1 MFRFVGPFVLG
12 ALLSAA
18 GLPGALPADDAPA
31 SSEAAARQ
39 AREEAEAGSRAFAA
53 GEFLPAAESFGR
65 AVGLDPSRTGYAVLR
80 ARALAELV
88 DRNDASA
95 GNGARLRTVVSIY
108 ENLLATDP
116 ANEEYAQAV
125 ASLLAK
131 SGDTAGLEAWL
142 LGRARNRALAPQI
155 RSDALRASAENALGE
170 AARSREEG
178 RTDSAATHA
187 ARARARLDE
196 AIVLS
201 PGVPAYHALRLHGLE
216 LELALAG
223 EAGDVSRRDALTSL
237 LARSRRSADAVERAS
252 RKPEKTDEY

>member
-1 MFRFVGPFVLG
+1 MQRFVRPLVLG

-18 GLPGALPADDAPA
+18 SLTGALPAGDAPA
-31 SSEAAARQ
+31 VSEAAALQ

-53 GEFLPAAESFGR
+53 GEFLPAAECFGR
-65 AVGLDPSRTGYAVLR
+65 AVGLDPSRKGYAVLR
-80 ARALAELV
+80 ARALGELV
-88 DRNDASA
+88 VRDDGSA

-108 ENLLATDP
+108 EELLASDP
-116 ANEEYAQAV
+116 ANAEYAQAV

-142 LGRARNRALAPQI
+142 LGRARNRALAPEI
-155 RSDALRASAENALGE
+155 RSDALRASAENAL
-170 AARSREEG
+170 AQSVRSREER
-178 RTDSAATHA
+178 RTDSATTHA
-187 ARARARLDE
+187 SRARARLDE

-216 LELALAG
+216 LEIALAG
-223 EAGDVSRRDALTSL
+223 EAGDASRRAALESL
-237 LARSRRSADAVERAS
+237 LARSRRTADAVERAS